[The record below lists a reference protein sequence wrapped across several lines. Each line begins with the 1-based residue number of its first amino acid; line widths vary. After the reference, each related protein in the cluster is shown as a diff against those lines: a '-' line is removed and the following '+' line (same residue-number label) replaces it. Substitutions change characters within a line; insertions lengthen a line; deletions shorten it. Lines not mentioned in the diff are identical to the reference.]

1 MNDNGNDNGI
11 NNISEDSFTEVKE
24 NLTGS
29 GRHIRVQG
37 KLNNRVPNRTE
48 KVATAVIGLL
58 AGVGVYT
65 VIDWI
70 VKGAEFIVK
79 LIG

>member
-1 MNDNGNDNGI
+1 MKDNGI
-11 NNISEDSFTEVKE
+11 NNISEDSFSEVKE
-24 NLTGS
+24 NLKGS
-29 GRHIRVQG
+29 ERHIRVQG

-58 AGVGVYT
+58 AGVGTYT

>member
-1 MNDNGNDNGI
+1 MKDNGI
-11 NNISEDSFTEVKE
+11 NNISEDSFSEVKE
-24 NLTGS
+24 NLKDS
-29 GRHIRVQG
+29 ERHIRVQG

-48 KVATAVIGLL
+48 KVASAVIGLL
-58 AGVGVYT
+58 AGVGIYT